1 MMKSYDTEHK
11 ARQALLI
18 WIVFIIILVILNGTI
33 PFALGTDMREWSIS
47 NTRLFLISFIIYGG
61 VFLVIPLIIVKGWK
75 TVRQPGF
82 LIPLIIAVLATSLWF
97 YYRGIGVV
105 AIFVL
110 VYLHRKFNLS
120 ELGIRTYGWKG
131 DIFAIILSGSLRLIL
146 LYFQGPVL
154 LYSPGKAIF
163 SALWIM
169 MTDPTMSLRILFYF
183 GFLTERISCD
193 AGKWLTP
200 ILIGLM
206 FTTHEM
212 TNPGYWYVGMD
223 FPRVFI
229 IITFFAFLYVWRRSV
244 IMIWL
249 GHGLEIFITRLIH

>member
-1 MMKSYDTEHK
+1 
-11 ARQALLI
+11 
-18 WIVFIIILVILNGTI
+18 
-33 PFALGTDMREWSIS
+33 MREWSIS

-131 DIFAIILSGSLRLIL
+131 DLFAIILSGSLHLIFL
-146 LYFQGPVL
+146 FFQGPVL
-154 LYSPGKAIF
+154 LHSPGKAIF
-163 SALWIM
+163 SALWM
-169 MTDPTMSLRILFYF
+169 MMIDPTLSIENIFYF
-183 GFLTERISCD
+183 GFLTEWLSYD

-206 FTTHEM
+206 YTTHEM
-212 TNPGYWYVGMD
+212 TYPGFWYVSMD
-223 FPRVFI
+223 FLRVFI
-229 IITFFAFLYVWRRSV
+229 PITFLAFLYLWRRSV

-249 GHGLEIFITRLIH
+249 GDGLVKFISRLIH